1 MTVFVTLAAALA
13 LLVWSVY
20 TFVSSIRWDSAEVR
34 ELEKLELQLAHILQL
49 LEAPDVQIL
58 LREESS
64 RQDLLLEFSSCLK
77 EDVVKLMSTGGL
89 RISSLLFAGIF
100 LLSYYLIRLK
110 AKLVS
115 GRNDLQFLSRIELAL
130 FRSMK

>member
-34 ELEKLELQLAHILQL
+34 ELEQLELQLAHILQL
-49 LEAPDVQIL
+49 LEAPDVRIL
-58 LREESS
+58 LQNESS

-77 EDVVKLMSTGGL
+77 DDVMKLIKSGGL
-89 RISSLLFAGIF
+89 RISSVLLAVIF
-100 LLSYYLIRLK
+100 LISYYLIRLK
-110 AKLVS
+110 TRLLS
-115 GRNDLQFLSRIELAL
+115 GRNDLHFLSRIELAL